1 MESNCAKHGLV
12 SSKMLLTRTK
22 SAKCT
27 LGPGY
32 NAADNLSVTL
42 RTNCPFGF
50 GLRHFA
56 ADHKIRTPFV
66 VLIGGGQNVRHQQKE
81 EQDRKLGP
89 WYNVA
94 DIFSATLPK
103 SELHFAFLVFKDA
116 FCTFEPLQQRGVQ
129 NAIHVK
135 RVRASA

>member
-81 EQDRKLGP
+81 DHDCKMQTWSLVQRGGHFFRD
-89 WYNVA
+89 VA
-94 DIFSATLPK
+94 RNQKCI
-103 SELHFAFLVFKDA
+103 LHF
-116 FCTFEPLQQRGVQ
+116 
-129 NAIHVK
+129 
-135 RVRASA
+135 

>member
-1 MESNCAKHGLV
+1 MAIMQDLSMPLRKIAKMQDGI
-12 SSKMLLTRTK
+12 KLLTRTK

-32 NAADNLSVTL
+32 NTADNLSVTL

-66 VLIGGGQNVRHQQKE
+66 VLIGGGQNVRHQQRE
-81 EQDRKLGP
+81 VMA
-89 WYNVA
+89 YFA
-94 DIFSATLPK
+94 AT
-103 SELHFAFLVFKDA
+103 STA
-116 FCTFEPLQQRGVQ
+116 T
-129 NAIHVK
+129 
-135 RVRASA
+135 

>member
-32 NAADNLSVTL
+32 NAADNLLVTL

-66 VLIGGGQNVRHQQKE
+66 VLIGGGQNVRHQQRE
-81 EQDRKLGP
+81 VMA
-89 WYNVA
+89 YFA
-94 DIFSATLPK
+94 AT
-103 SELHFAFLVFKDA
+103 STA
-116 FCTFEPLQQRGVQ
+116 T
-129 NAIHVK
+129 
-135 RVRASA
+135 

>member
-1 MESNCAKHGLV
+1 MAIMQDLSMPLRKIAKMQDGI
-12 SSKMLLTRTK
+12 KLLTRTK

-66 VLIGGGQNVRHQQKE
+66 VLIGGGQNVRHQQRE
-81 EQDRKLGP
+81 VMA
-89 WYNVA
+89 YFA
-94 DIFSATLPK
+94 AT
-103 SELHFAFLVFKDA
+103 STA
-116 FCTFEPLQQRGVQ
+116 T
-129 NAIHVK
+129 
-135 RVRASA
+135 